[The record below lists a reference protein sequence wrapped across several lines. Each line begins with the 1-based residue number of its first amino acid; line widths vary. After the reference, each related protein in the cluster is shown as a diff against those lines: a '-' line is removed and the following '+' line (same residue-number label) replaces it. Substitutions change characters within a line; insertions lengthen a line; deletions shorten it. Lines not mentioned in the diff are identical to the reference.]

1 MGSNMGQGL
10 TYWRYSVRLGIW
22 RDILRIFEYFN
33 TTWQKK
39 MDEWSWKKGNKIAIF
54 DILPRRADSGYSATV
69 YRKPAASDR
78 YRHYTSAQAWK
89 EKVSAIHTQ
98 KSWPYVYCREEEYL
112 AKERSH
118 IILYGE
124 YYTKTKKKRKRK
136 ENWTFLKPFTHHTI
150 HRPGDFTTYPTK
162 NLDLMWFTKKQKSR
176 GHNTKETFKGRQIE
190 KWLRKKMLKRKRKNR
205 MKPVLGI
212 LTMGIELLLTR
223 RISKG

>member
-33 TTWQKK
+33 TLHGRKK
-39 MDEWSWKKGNKIAIF
+39 MDEWSWKKGNKIAMF

-98 KSWPYVYCREEEYL
+98 KSRPYVYCREEEYL
-112 AKERSH
+112 AKELSH
-118 IILYGE
+118 ILQLFIDNGYPANTVWRILYQDKKE
-124 YYTKTKKKRKRK
+124 KKK
-136 ENWTFLKPFTHHTI
+136 E
-150 HRPGDFTTYPTK
+150 GE
-162 NLDLMWFTKKQKSR
+162 LD
-176 GHNTKETFKGRQIE
+176 
-190 KWLRKKMLKRKRKNR
+190 
-205 MKPVLGI
+205 
-212 LTMGIELLLTR
+212 
-223 RISKG
+223 ISKALYTPYHP